1 MALNRS
7 DVVAAIADKTN
18 LNKTQA
24 DEAIGALQ
32 SVLVDALA
40 KGEDVRL
47 AGLFTVSRTAR
58 AERKGRNPQTGAEL
72 VIPASFAAKITPASA
87 LKDAAKGGK

>member
-1 MALNRS
+1 MAYNRS
-7 DVVAAIADKTN
+7 DVVAAIADSTSLTKA
-18 LNKTQA
+18 QA

-32 SVLVDALA
+32 SVLVDALG

-47 AGLFTVSRTAR
+47 AGLFTVSRSAR
-58 AERKGRNPQTGAEL
+58 AERKGRNPQTGAEIT
-72 VIPASFAAKITPASA
+72 IPASFAAKITPAGA